1 MRYIEG
7 AKLSFIHDF
16 GTQNLASGWLGNRC
30 SEGIGGR
37 GSGFGGGGHWVWVGR
52 RDSLLP
58 IVSLL
63 PDALIVMNAT
73 DDWTVFDGRTGS
85 IGC

>member
-1 MRYIEG
+1 MNWR
-7 AKLSFIHDF
+7 A
-16 GTQNLASGWLGNRC
+16 
-30 SEGIGGR
+30 
-37 GSGFGGGGHWVWVGR
+37 GFRVGGGGGGDWVWVGR

-63 PDALIVMNAT
+63 PDALIVTNAT

>member
-1 MRYIEG
+1 MRP
-7 AKLSFIHDF
+7 AAPPCRARLVLVRFTDLLSV
-16 GTQNLASGWLGNRC
+16 S
-30 SEGIGGR
+30 
-37 GSGFGGGGHWVWVGR
+37 GGGDWVWGGR